1 MVEKRLKV
9 LVSRPSLVPAPG
21 PTELRRPDFCW
32 TTDGELLTLPDFP
45 CADADICGCGF
56 SFAGV
61 ASARASSWGV
71 VEWRSITS
79 IGAEVRDGKH
89 LAEWSIVEGFF
100 EHILAGIRDISER
113 IQPLPVGTMVG
124 IWALGD
130 DRFSLF
136 ERSPVIRAA
145 ERFGRAPEA

>member
-9 LVSRPSLVPAPG
+9 LD
-21 PTELRRPDFCW
+21 T
-32 TTDGELLTLPDFP
+32 
-45 CADADICGCGF
+45 CGCGF

-61 ASARASSWGV
+61 SSARASSWGV
-71 VEWRSITS
+71 VAWRSITS
-79 IGAEVRDGKH
+79 TAAEVRDGKH
-89 LAEWSIVEGFF
+89 LAGWSIVEGFF
-100 EHILAGIRDISER
+100 DHILAGIRDISER

-145 ERFGRAPEA
+145 VRSCPAPEA